1 MFVPLHPTKM
11 RCDRCP
17 RWFQALAFQ
26 PATRASE
33 TQTVLSLGDDA
44 RVSSSPLRSQF
55 PSIISNHTL
64 CSYTNDY
71 RTHAEPEKEK
81 LSSNT
86 LPPAN
91 IDKSHTESE
100 QKPTLF

>member
-1 MFVPLHPTKM
+1 YSCLCLYLTHILLKCAVIAALGGSKRWPFNQPQEHPRHK
-11 RCDRCP
+11 
-17 RWFQALAFQ
+17 A
-26 PATRASE
+26 
-33 TQTVLSLGDDA
+33 VLSLGDDA

-91 IDKSHTESE
+91 IDKSHTES
-100 QKPTLF
+100 Q